1 MSVLSSIIVASL
13 AVSLI
18 SLLGAVLPVWEKL
31 TVKKLSTYLVAFA
44 AGVMLTTAF
53 IDLLPEALEHNTFEN
68 IYIYGLLGIIVF
80 FLIERFFIW
89 FHHHDK
95 MHVEPTAYLVLLGDG
110 LHNFFDGLEKLT
122 GKRVVIGA
130 SPKYHYNGHEYQ
142 GRDIVYN
149 KTVELTAKADMVIVH
164 TTSAVDY
171 AIMMHKPIIFLVVE
185 GFSDKIIEEL
195 QSFAR
200 ALKRPVVNSR
210 ECIDTGRMNELSNVD
225 REVYDTYINNYL
237 TTEVFD
243 VSFNEIIINKMR
255 ERNGVR

>member
-110 LHNFFDGLEKLT
+110 LHNFFDGLAIAAAFLGNPGLGFVTTLAISAHEIPHEIADFSILIHAGMKKVMALF
-122 GKRVVIGA
+122 
-130 SPKYHYNGHEYQ
+130 YNF
-142 GRDIVYN
+142 ISA
-149 KTVELTAKADMVIVH
+149 LTALLGAIVGYYYLNKFETMIPALLMFSSGIFIYIACSDLIPDLH
-164 TTSAVDY
+164 EDFKRQRKWSTTFTFIAGVVLTY
-171 AIMMHKPIIFLVVE
+171 FL
-185 GFSDKIIEEL
+185 ITL
-195 QSFAR
+195 
-200 ALKRPVVNSR
+200 L
-210 ECIDTGRMNELSNVD
+210 
-225 REVYDTYINNYL
+225 
-237 TTEVFD
+237 
-243 VSFNEIIINKMR
+243 
-255 ERNGVR
+255 ER

>member
-110 LHNFFDGLEKLT
+110 LHNFFDGLAIAAAFLGNPGLGFVTTLAISAHEIPHEIADFSILIHAGMKKAMALF
-122 GKRVVIGA
+122 
-130 SPKYHYNGHEYQ
+130 YNF
-142 GRDIVYN
+142 ISA
-149 KTVELTAKADMVIVH
+149 LTALLGAIVGYYYLNKFEKMIPALLMFSSGIFIYIACSDLIPDLH
-164 TTSAVDY
+164 EDFKRQRKWSTTFTFIAGVVLTY
-171 AIMMHKPIIFLVVE
+171 FL
-185 GFSDKIIEEL
+185 ITL
-195 QSFAR
+195 
-200 ALKRPVVNSR
+200 L
-210 ECIDTGRMNELSNVD
+210 
-225 REVYDTYINNYL
+225 
-237 TTEVFD
+237 
-243 VSFNEIIINKMR
+243 
-255 ERNGVR
+255 ER

>member
-110 LHNFFDGLEKLT
+110 LHNFFDGLAIAAAFLGNPGLGFVTTLAISAHEIPHEIADFSILIHAGMKKVMALF
-122 GKRVVIGA
+122 
-130 SPKYHYNGHEYQ
+130 YNF
-142 GRDIVYN
+142 ISA
-149 KTVELTAKADMVIVH
+149 LTALLGAIVGYYYLNKFEKMIPALLMFSSGIFIYIACSDLIPDLH
-164 TTSAVDY
+164 EDFKRQRKWSTTFTFIAGVVLTY
-171 AIMMHKPIIFLVVE
+171 FL
-185 GFSDKIIEEL
+185 ITL
-195 QSFAR
+195 
-200 ALKRPVVNSR
+200 L
-210 ECIDTGRMNELSNVD
+210 
-225 REVYDTYINNYL
+225 
-237 TTEVFD
+237 
-243 VSFNEIIINKMR
+243 
-255 ERNGVR
+255 ER